1 MLTLEEIREWLARLA
16 ELTDEELTQL
26 DESIEAV
33 AAELLDQDDD
43 AADTDEAIQLLTEV
57 ADAKDAVAGEKTER
71 EAKAAERKA
80 AADALRQRIRGEND
94 EGGDPPDPEEPDPDA
109 PAAPEEKEKE
119 PVSAAGAPAKPKA
132 RTADPAASRRP
143 VTARPRA
150 ADAQHAALTLIA
162 SANLPGV
169 NMGTPLNDRDVLAK
183 AILETWRA
191 GIGYVGGRHNVPIA
205 SLNYG
210 FPDDRTLD
218 DNPDLNA
225 QKIDA
230 VTSKQAITAA
240 GGICAPAPIQYDMPV
255 IGSTARPIRDG
266 LPSFGVARGAV
277 RTITPPT
284 IDNVAGNLQTG
295 TNVAIWTEAND
306 QSPSA
311 PATKPCLTITCG
323 ADTTTAVDAITQCIQ
338 TGNFRDR
345 YFQESIQAWLTL
357 NDVWAARVKEQNL
370 LAKIAAGSTT
380 YTTGTVLGTAR
391 DMIAAIQRE
400 IAVVQYWW
408 RLDDSTR
415 FRLLL
420 PRWLQENIAVD
431 LAREQPGAAADRLL
445 TDDTYVDRIF
455 SNMGANVTWLMEGES
470 SQRFGRPNAGQ
481 LAPWPSHV
489 FAYLFLEGAWLYL
502 NGGTLNLGVVR
513 DSTLN
518 STNNFQMF
526 EEEFEQVH
534 FHGTFSHRLD
544 IDICPSGATSLPIA
558 TNICTS
564 GS

>member
-57 ADAKDAVAGEKTER
+57 ADAKDAVATEKTGR
-71 EAKAAERKA
+71 EEKAAERKA
-80 AADALRQRIRGEND
+80 AADALRQRIRGDAEGD
-94 EGGDPPDPEEPDPDA
+94 EGDEGEGDEETPPP
-109 PAAPEEKEKE
+109 
-119 PVSAAGAPAKPKA
+119 
-132 RTADPAASRRP
+132 ADPAAPAEEKAKEPVAATAKPSPATARRP
-143 VTARPRA
+143 VTTRPRQ
-150 ADAQHAALTLIA
+150 ADAQHAALTLVA

-169 NMGTPLNDRDVLAK
+169 NMGTPLTDRDVLAK
-183 AILETWRA
+183 AIMDTWRA
-191 GIGYVGGRHNVPIA
+191 GIGYQGGRHNVPIA
-205 SLNYG
+205 SLSYD
-210 FPDDRTLD
+210 FPEDRTLD
-218 DNPDLNA
+218 DNPDSNA
-225 QKIDA
+225 RKIDA
-230 VTSKQAITAA
+230 VTSPQAITAA
-240 GGICAPAPIQYDMPV
+240 GGICAPAPIQYDLPV

-284 IDNVAGNLQTG
+284 IDNVAGNTQAG

-345 YFQESIQAWLTL
+345 YFQESVQAWLTL

-370 LAKIAAGSTT
+370 LAKIAAGSVT
-380 YTTGTVLGTAR
+380 YTAGTVLGTAR
-391 DMIAAIQRE
+391 DMIAAIQRH
-400 IAVVQYWW
+400 IATIQYWW
-408 RLDDSTR
+408 RLDDSIR

-431 LAREQPGAAADRLL
+431 LAREQPGATAERLL
-445 TDDTYVDRIF
+445 TDDSFVNQIF
-455 SNMGANVTWLMEGES
+455 SNMGCNVTWLMEGES
-470 SQRFGRPNAGQ
+470 SQRFVRPNAGQ
-481 LAPWPSHV
+481 IEPWPSHV
-489 FAYLFLEGAWLYL
+489 FAYIFLEGAWLYL

-518 STNNFQMF
+518 ATNNFQMF
-526 EEEFEQVH
+526 QEEFEQAH
-534 FHGTFSHRLD
+534 FHGTFSHKLD

-558 TNICTS
+558 VSVCTS

>member
-1 MLTLEEIREWLARLA
+1 
-16 ELTDEELTQL
+16 
-26 DESIEAV
+26 
-33 AAELLDQDDD
+33 
-43 AADTDEAIQLLTEV
+43 
-57 ADAKDAVAGEKTER
+57 
-71 EAKAAERKA
+71 
-80 AADALRQRIRGEND
+80 
-94 EGGDPPDPEEPDPDA
+94 
-109 PAAPEEKEKE
+109 
-119 PVSAAGAPAKPKA
+119 
-132 RTADPAASRRP
+132 
-143 VTARPRA
+143 
-150 ADAQHAALTLIA
+150 
-162 SANLPGV
+162 
-169 NMGTPLNDRDVLAK
+169 
-183 AILETWRA
+183 
-191 GIGYVGGRHNVPIA
+191 
-205 SLNYG
+205 
-210 FPDDRTLD
+210 
-218 DNPDLNA
+218 
-225 QKIDA
+225 
-230 VTSKQAITAA
+230 
-240 GGICAPAPIQYDMPV
+240 
-255 IGSTARPIRDG
+255 
-266 LPSFGVARGAV
+266 V

-306 QSPSA
+306 QNPSA

-380 YTTGTVLGTAR
+380 YTVGTVLGTAR

-420 PRWLQENIAVD
+420 PRWLQENMAVD

-445 TDDTYVDRIF
+445 TDDAYVDRIF
-455 SNMGANVTWLMEGES
+455 SNMGVNVTWLMEGES
-470 SQRFGRPNAGQ
+470 TQRFGRPNAGQ

-489 FAYLFLEGAWLYL
+489 LGYLFIEGSWLYL

-518 STNNFQMF
+518 ATNNFQMF

-534 FHGTFSHRLD
+534 FHGTFSHKLD

-558 TNICTS
+558 VSVCTS